1 MTIIISGHH
10 QCPSPGAIR
19 GNHLVPVGA
28 AEAKLEQ
35 PLNGRARHGAR
46 LRRVTKLEQRRSA
59 RDDARQRERL
69 LVRDG

>member
-1 MTIIISGHH
+1 M
-10 QCPSPGAIR
+10 
-19 GNHLVPVGA
+19 PVGA